1 MKRTSSGTSL
11 RQGYGWRAS
20 ALVLALA
27 AFCGI
32 VVIGAASARAQADL
46 AQKHVAASQAAVS
59 PKGGVPPRQ
68 DYLVYQALHDQFCAQ
83 PKNLPDVVRNEDRG
97 PVPSRDKWYVPPV
110 QMFDNLYFIGTNAA
124 AIYVVNS
131 PDGMAMIDANF
142 DWDAKDLVL
151 ELKDFGLDPNNIK
164 YIIITQAHDDRYW
177 GAKSLQDT
185 YPNAHIVM
193 SALDW
198 DVVAKDSSPDRVKP
212 KKDMIATDGEQ
223 FKLGGATIT
232 TYITPGHTP
241 GTISPIIT
249 GLTNKMSAHPDNMTH
264 TASLWG
270 GADINL
276 GRAGV
281 QYWSD
286 GQAMMKTY
294 IASMKRFLELN
305 QKAGTDVILST
316 NMRHISVGNRLQIW
330 REMNPSRPMN
340 GATVT
345 AEQTAEV
352 AKDPNPFVS
361 KDGAERYY
369 TVLGECYEAQLA
381 WRIDP

>member
-1 MKRTSSGTSL
+1 MKHSSMRGL
-11 RQGYGWRAS
+11 EI
-20 ALVLALA
+20 VA
-27 AFCGI
+27 AIAVF
-32 VVIGAASARAQADL
+32 VAIGAITAATARAQAEV
-46 AQKHVAASQAAVS
+46 AQQHVAAAKAAVS
-59 PKGGVPPRQ
+59 PAGGVPPRQ
-68 DYLVYQALHDQFCAQ
+68 DYLVYQALFDQFCVQ

-97 PVPSRDKWYVPPV
+97 PIPSRDKWYVPPV

-124 AIYVVNS
+124 GIYVVNS
-131 PDGMAMIDANF
+131 PDGMAMIDTNF

-151 ELKDFGLDPNNIK
+151 ELKDFNLDPQNIK
-164 YIIITQAHDDRYW
+164 YIIVTQGHDDRYW

-185 YPNAHIVM
+185 YPNAHVVM

-198 DVVAKDSSPDRVKP
+198 DTVAKDNSPERVKP
-212 KKDMIATDGEQ
+212 RKDMIATDGEQ

-241 GTISPIIT
+241 GTLSIIIS
-249 GLTNKMSAHPDNMTH
+249 GLTNKTSAHPDSVGH

-294 IASMKRFLELN
+294 IASMKRFQELN
-305 QKAGTDVILST
+305 EKAGVDVILST
-316 NMRHISVGNRLQIW
+316 NMRHISVSQRLQIW

-340 GATVT
+340 GAP
-345 AEQTAEV
+345 AIAPEAAAAV
-352 AKDPNPFVS
+352 ANDPNPFVS

-369 TVLGECYEAQLA
+369 KVLDGCYEAQLA
-381 WRIDP
+381 WRVNP

>member
-1 MKRTSSGTSL
+1 MKRSSL
-11 RQGYGWRAS
+11 RTIK
-20 ALVLALA
+20 VVA
-27 AFCGI
+27 AVSIFCG
-32 VVIGAASARAQADL
+32 VVAIGATPARAQADV
-46 AQKHVAASQAAVS
+46 AQQHVAASKAAVS
-59 PKGGVPPRQ
+59 PKAGVPPRQ
-68 DYLVYQALHDQFCAQ
+68 EYLVYQALFDQFCVQ
-83 PKNLPDVVRNEDRG
+83 PKNLPDKVRQEDRG
-97 PVPSRDKWYVPPV
+97 PIPSRDKWYVPPV

-124 AIYVVNS
+124 GIYVVNS
-131 PDGMAMIDANF
+131 PYGMAMIDTNF

-151 ELKDFGLDPNNIK
+151 ELKDFNLDPNNIK
-164 YIIITQAHDDRYW
+164 YIIVTQGHDDRYW
-177 GAKSLQDT
+177 GAKRLQDN
-185 YPNAHIVM
+185 YPNAHVVM

-198 DVVAKDSSPDRVKP
+198 DTVAKDNSPDRVKP
-212 KKDMIATDGEQ
+212 RKDMVATDGEK

-241 GTISPIIT
+241 GTLSIIIG
-249 GLTNKMSAHPDNMTH
+249 GLTNKTSAHPDNATH

-294 IASMKRFLELN
+294 IASMKRFQDLN
-305 QKAGTDVILST
+305 KKAGVDVILST
-316 NMRHISVGNRLQIW
+316 NMRHISVGQRLQIW
-330 REMNPSRPMN
+330 REMNPNRPMN

-345 AEQTAEV
+345 PEQTAEV